1 MPFDITLV
9 HNTVFVL
16 LYIAVAL
23 ATFVIIER
31 LIVYSLSAR
40 DARHLQLAL
49 ANYRAGSPIAPALL
63 DRPTAPAQLLKNMLI
78 AQPRLVKRHA
88 LEDFGEA
95 EFIDARA
102 KLSRNVWILDTLV
115 TAAPLLGLLG
125 TILGIIE
132 TFSALAQSG
141 ISDPAA
147 VSRGIGTALFATAL
161 GISVALYGLIFF
173 NHFTM
178 RQDAICEM
186 MKAMLLRAGMDDQD
200 RTAGAQ
206 NPAPAPLVSVVS

>member
-1 MPFDITLV
+1 MPFDITMV
-9 HNTVFVL
+9 HTAVFIL

-31 LIVYSLSAR
+31 LIVYSFSAR

-49 ANYRAGSPIAPALL
+49 ANYRAGTPIDEKLL
-63 DRPTAPAQLLKNMLI
+63 DRPTAPAILLKNMLL

-95 EFIDARA
+95 QFIDARA
-102 KLSRNVWILDTLV
+102 KLARNVWILDTLV

-132 TFSALAQSG
+132 TFSALASSG

-147 VSRGIGTALFATAL
+147 VSRGIGTALYATAL
-161 GISVALYGLIFF
+161 GISVALYGLVFF

-186 MKAMLLRAGMDDQD
+186 MKAILLRAGMEASD
-200 RTAGAQ
+200 RNAHITELAA
-206 NPAPAPLVSVVS
+206 

>member
-1 MPFDITLV
+1 MPIDITLV
-9 HNTVFVL
+9 HTLVFYVL
-16 LYIAVAL
+16 Y
-23 ATFVIIER
+23 ATAGAGTYVIIER

-40 DARHLQLAL
+40 DARQLQLAL
-49 ANYRAGSPIAPALL
+49 ANYRAGSPISPSLL
-63 DRPTAPAQLLKNMLI
+63 DRGTAPAQLLKTMLT

-95 EFIDARA
+95 QYIDARA
-102 KLSRNVWILDTLV
+102 KLSRNVWILDTMV

-147 VSRGIGTALFATAL
+147 VSRGIGTALYATAL
-161 GISVALYGLIFF
+161 GISVALYGLVFF
-173 NHFTM
+173 NHFQM

-186 MKAMLLRAGMDDQD
+186 MKALLLRAGMEDAD
-200 RTAGAQ
+200 RRAGHVSEVEAELATAA
-206 NPAPAPLVSVVS
+206 